1 MHTHNG
7 ATLEKGLAGT
17 QESSVRQSAPTVM
30 LGFACETVTPLP
42 SISYLGGGASLN
54 LIGDHSGRGIAE
66 RLGDVLD
73 VAVLMDGLTVFIGA
87 QFDSYIDWLGADC
100 TRYFQ

>member
-1 MHTHNG
+1 M
-7 ATLEKGLAGT
+7 
-17 QESSVRQSAPTVM
+17 
-30 LGFACETVTPLP
+30 
-42 SISYLGGGASLN
+42 N

-87 QFDSYIDWLGADC
+87 QFDSDIDWLGADC